1 MTNATKNIAICYEHV
16 NVGKKTKQIS
26 KEKLMK
32 LIMLANMNVKL
43 FSCTF
48 RKVTHQQIWGEVLF
62 LTQASAI
69 DQFWT

>member
-1 MTNATKNIAICYEHV
+1 
-16 NVGKKTKQIS
+16 
-26 KEKLMK
+26 MK
-32 LIMLANMNVKL
+32 LIVLANMNVKL